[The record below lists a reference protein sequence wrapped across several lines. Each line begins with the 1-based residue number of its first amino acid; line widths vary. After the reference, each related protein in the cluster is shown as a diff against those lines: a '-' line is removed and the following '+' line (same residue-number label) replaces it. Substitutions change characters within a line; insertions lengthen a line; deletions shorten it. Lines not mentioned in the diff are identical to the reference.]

1 MPDLVPL
8 PGSERTQLS
17 GAQSVGQLNESET
30 ITVTL
35 VLRRRAQVPAALVI
49 GPETVTHEELDAQ
62 YGAETD
68 DIALVTSTMTELG
81 LTVTDTHQGSRRM
94 MVSGTIAALSAAF
107 GTTLTLVNSPRL
119 GGTGEATHR
128 YRSGGLSVPAN
139 LAGIVTAVLG
149 LDDRPVARPQFRRL
163 TAAAA
168 SRTVTPETVT
178 PKTVTPETVTPETV
192 TPETV
197 TPETVT
203 PETVTPETVT
213 PETVTP
219 ETVTP
224 ETVTPETVTPET
236 VTPET
241 VTPETVTPEA
251 APAAVPLTALQ
262 VASLYD
268 FPAGTDGTGQTIAI
282 IELGGGYTQSDL
294 DTYFSGLGLATPSV
308 TAVSVDGGSNSPGQP
323 ADGEVELDIQVAGA
337 VAPKAAQLVYF
348 ADNTDQGFINAIAQ
362 AVHTTPP
369 PIVVS
374 ISWGQSEDQ
383 WSEQSRTSMDS
394 VFADAAA
401 LGVTVTVAAGDNGSS
416 DDPNSTSGVHVDFPA
431 SSPHVLACG
440 GTQLIGDLN
449 TNTIT
454 SEVVWNELANNEGAG
469 GGGVSDVFPVPSWQA
484 NVGVPPIAGS
494 TSTGRGVPDVAGNA
508 DPVTG
513 YLVVVDGQQQAIG
526 GTSAVAP
533 LWAGLIARLAQAT
546 GKKFGLLQPLV
557 YGGVAAGAAAQG
569 FNDITQGNNGA
580 YSAGP
585 GWDATTGLGSPSGQA
600 LLTHLSD
607 PPATSTSTPTSPP
620 TSTAEKPKRHW
631 WQRL

>member
-17 GAQSVGQLNESET
+17 GVQSAGQLNESET

-107 GTTLTLVNSPRL
+107 GTTLTLVTSPQP

-128 YRSGGLSVPAN
+128 YRSGSLSVPAQ

-178 PKTVTPETVTPETV
+178 P
-192 TPETV
+192 
-197 TPETVT
+197 
-203 PETVTPETVT
+203 
-213 PETVTP
+213 
-219 ETVTP
+219 

-251 APAAVPLTALQ
+251 APAAPTAVPLTAPQ
-262 VASLYD
+262 VASLYN

-294 DTYFSGLGLATPSV
+294 DMYFSGLGLATPSV
-308 TAVSVDGGSNSPGQP
+308 TAVGVDGGSNSPGQP
-323 ADGEVELDIQVAGA
+323 SDGEVELDIQVAGA

-348 ADNTDQGFINAIAQ
+348 AANTDQGFINAIAQ

-383 WSEQSRTSMDS
+383 WSEQSRNSMDS

-440 GTQLIGDLN
+440 GTQLIGNLS

-469 GGGVSDVFPVPSWQA
+469 GGGVSDVFPLPSWQA
-484 NVGVPPIAGS
+484 NVGVPTIAGG

-513 YLVVVDGQQQAIG
+513 YLVVVDGKQQPIG

-546 GKKFGLLQPLV
+546 GKKFGLLQPLI
-557 YGGVAAGAAAQG
+557 YGGVTAGAAAQG

-607 PPATSTSTPTSPP
+607 PPPQTATVTT
-620 TSTAEKPKRHW
+620 EKPRRKHW
-631 WQRL
+631 WSR

>member
-1 MPDLVPL
+1 MPEPELVPL
-8 PGSERTQLS
+8 PGSNRRQLS
-17 GAQSVGQLNESET
+17 NVQPAGQLNEDET

-35 VLRRRAQVPAALVI
+35 VLRRRAAVPAELI
-49 GPETVTHEELDAQ
+49 LGPQTVTHEELDAQ
-62 YGAETD
+62 YGADTD
-68 DIALVTSTMTELG
+68 DIARVTSTMTGLG
-81 LTVTDTHQGSRRM
+81 LTVTDTHQGSRRI

-107 GTTLTLVNSPRL
+107 GTTLTLVTSPPL
-119 GGTGEATHR
+119 DGSSEVTHR
-128 YRSGGLSVPAN
+128 YRSGGLSVPAE

-168 SRTVTPETVT
+168 SRTATPETVT
-178 PKTVTPETVTPETV
+178 PHTATPETVTPHTA

-197 TPETVT
+197 TPHTAT
-203 PETVTPETVT
+203 PETATPETAT
-213 PETVTP
+213 PETATP
-219 ETVTP
+219 ETATP
-224 ETVTPETVTPET
+224 ETATPETATPET
-236 VTPET
+236 ATPET
-241 VTPETVTPEA
+241 ATPEA
-251 APAAVPLTALQ
+251 AAPAPVPLTALQ
-262 VASLYD
+262 VASLYN

-282 IELGGGYTQSDL
+282 VELGGGYNQSDL

-308 TAVSVDGGSNSPGQP
+308 TAVPVDGGSNSPGQP
-323 ADGEVELDIQVAGA
+323 ADGEVELDIEVAGA
-337 VAPKAAQLVYF
+337 VAPAAAQLVYF
-348 ADNTDQGFINAIAQ
+348 APNTDQGFINAIAQ

-383 WSEQSRTSMDS
+383 WSEQSRTSMDA

-416 DDPNSTSGVHVDFPA
+416 DDPNSTSGVHCDFPA

-440 GTQLIGDLN
+440 GTQLIGDLS

-454 SEVVWNELANNEGAG
+454 SEVVWNELENNEGAG
-469 GGGVSDVFPVPSWQA
+469 GGGVSDVFPLPAWQA
-484 NVGVPPIAGS
+484 NVGVPTIAGG

-513 YLVVVDGQQQAIG
+513 YLVVVDGQQQPIG

-533 LWAGLIARLAQAT
+533 LWAGLIARLGQAT
-546 GKKFGLLQPLV
+546 GKTFGLLQPQL
-557 YGGVAAGAAAQG
+557 YGGVTAGAAAAG
-569 FNDITQGNNGA
+569 FNDITEGDNGA

-585 GWDATTGLGSPSGQA
+585 GWDATTGLGSPNGQA
-600 LLTHLSD
+600 LLDHLSN
-607 PPATSTSTPTSPP
+607 PQT
-620 TSTAEKPKRHW
+620 EEMHRQHW
-631 WQRL
+631 WQRFIH